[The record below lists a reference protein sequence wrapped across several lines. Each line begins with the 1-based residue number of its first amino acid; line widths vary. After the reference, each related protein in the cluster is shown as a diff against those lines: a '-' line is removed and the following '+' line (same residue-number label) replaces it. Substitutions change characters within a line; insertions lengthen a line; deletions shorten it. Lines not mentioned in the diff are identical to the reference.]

1 VLVQVGKE
9 FGISA
14 RLQEMMCKVG
24 QGYVFE
30 EGEQLFSEMMGITVS
45 ARQIQRVSEYYGK
58 MIGDQEDHQIQQE
71 KKMATIAHR
80 KEPVYVMMDGAMIFT
95 REEGWKEMKTG
106 RIFAAKDVVGIQPK
120 RNVITGSLYVCHL
133 GDHKRFTK
141 KMEAYCD
148 EYDHKICVADGA
160 PWIWNWLEN
169 AYSQTVQILDF
180 YHAAEKLGSCAHYHF
195 PEEQPRKAWLEQ
207 QKQKLLNNEVEQVIA
222 TVEQLPS
229 LRNKEAK
236 KTKEDL
242 IRYYQSNCNRMQYK
256 TYLEQGYLIGSGPI
270 ESAHR
275 HVVQHRLKLSGQR
288 WSKPGAQSIVNLRA
302 YQKSDRWCE
311 IIDCIKKAA

>member
-1 VLVQVGKE
+1 
-9 FGISA
+9 
-14 RLQEMMCKVG
+14 MMCKVG

-30 EGEQLFSEMMGITVS
+30 EGEELFVQMMGISVS
-45 ARQIQRVSEYYGK
+45 ARQIQRVSEYYGNR
-58 MIGDQEDHQIQQE
+58 IGHREDGHIKQG
-71 KKMATIAHR
+71 KKMATVAGP

-120 RNVITGSLYVCHL
+120 RNAITNSLYVCHL
-133 GDHKRFTK
+133 GNHKQFTG

-148 EYDHKICVADGA
+148 EYNHKICVADGA
-160 PWIWNWLEN
+160 PWIWNWIEN
-169 AYSQTVQILDF
+169 AYSETTQILDF
-180 YHAAEKLGSCAHYHF
+180 YHAAEKLGACAKSYF
-195 PEEQPRKAWLEQ
+195 PEEQQRKLWLEA
-207 QKQKLLNNEVEQVIA
+207 QKQRLLNNEVDGVIG

-229 LRNKEAK
+229 VRNKEARK
-236 KTKEDL
+236 AREDL
-242 IRYYQSNCNRMQYK
+242 LRYYRTNQHRMQYK
-256 TYLEQGYLIGSGPI
+256 TYLQQGYLIGSGPI

-302 YQKSDRWCE
+302 YQKSNRWSE
-311 IIDCIKKAA
+311 VIDCIRKAA